1 MLKLFISYSHKDRE
15 WCDRLNAHLA
25 GISKEVLAE
34 VWYDKRISPGSE
46 WNSDIV
52 RHLDEADIIL
62 FLVSSN
68 FVNSEFCALEVE
80 RALARQEAGKCT
92 VIPVMLRH
100 YNLSGSG
107 YTHLQPSPQGGG
119 PIDSDAWPDKDL
131 GLKTVSN
138 EIETKARSLLGNAPK
153 HQSGLVNPLELQR
166 LLHHLCDRLPQRRAL
181 HQALEPERRKEQR
194 PFLIV
199 VLGHQ
204 QDSLEWFLSRLEH
217 VLLKKYFSQ
226 SVGRLSPLEWPE
238 YVRGQTST
246 QLFGPCLT
254 DCLNARPF
262 ATLEEMN
269 GALSAMSPVS
279 LLPSSVPAATW
290 DRNTEA
296 LFDAYLALWQSWP
309 KIPADRVL
317 IPVVCIEYSGD
328 LPAQRRLLRYLKKL
342 NFESLENIGG
352 VLLPQ
357 MTAVEHAEF
366 KDWLRLDQV
375 RPRIPGPENAIDKS
389 NLLTSVFPS
398 RMYQLA
404 ETHLPRFLQKL

>member
-15 WCDRLNAHLA
+15 WCDRLHAHLA
-25 GISKEVLAE
+25 GISKDVLAAI
-34 VWYDKRISPGSE
+34 WYDRQISAGSE
-46 WNSDIV
+46 WNPEIV

-62 FLVSSN
+62 FLVSAN

-80 RALARQEAGKCT
+80 RSLARQEAGKCT

-119 PIDSDAWPDKDL
+119 PIDSESWPDKEL

-138 EIETKARSLLGNAPK
+138 EIEAKARSLLGNAPK
-153 HQSGLVNPLELQR
+153 HATSLVNPLELQK
-166 LLHHLCDRLPQRRAL
+166 LLHHLCDRLPQRQAL
-181 HQALEPERRKEQR
+181 HLALEPERRKQQR
-194 PFLIV
+194 PFVIV

-217 VLLKKYFSQ
+217 VLLKKYFAQ

-238 YVRGQTST
+238 YMRGQTPLR
-246 QLFGPCLT
+246 LFGSCLS

-262 ATLEEMN
+262 AGLEEMN
-269 GALSAMSPVS
+269 AALCAMSPVS
-279 LLPSSVPAATW
+279 LLPSSVQAATW
-290 DRNTEA
+290 GRETDA
-296 LFDAYLALWQSWP
+296 LFDAYLELWRSWP
-309 KIPADRVL
+309 KIPADHVL
-317 IPVVCIEYSGD
+317 IPVVCIEYTD
-328 LPAQRRLLRYLKKL
+328 DQVPERLRKYLRKL
-342 NFESLENIGG
+342 DFGVLENVDG
-352 VLLPQ
+352 VVLPR

-389 NLLTSVFPS
+389 NQLVSVFPS